1 MELLLSACIT
11 RISAVFS
18 NQTWNTFFFFNIPVN
33 YLNNSVYSGQQA
45 T

>member
-18 NQTWNTFFFFNIPVN
+18 NQTWNTFFFRIPVN